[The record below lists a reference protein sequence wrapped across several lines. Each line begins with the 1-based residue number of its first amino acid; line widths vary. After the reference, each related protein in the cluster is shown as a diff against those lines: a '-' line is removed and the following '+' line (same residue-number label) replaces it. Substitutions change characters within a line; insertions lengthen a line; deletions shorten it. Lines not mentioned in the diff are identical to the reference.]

1 MYPKSGDEGQLNQKL
16 NFQYVNFR
24 KLSVVKN
31 DPPPHTHKSLPMP
44 CGCSWLY
51 DNNVM
56 N

>member
-31 DPPPHTHKSLPMP
+31 DPPHTHTNPSRCHVAVL
-44 CGCSWLY
+44 GC
-51 DNNVM
+51 M
-56 N
+56 IIM